1 MSSSAGDNNNNG
13 DEHYLDSFLQ
23 ERLPALGLDY
33 ETYGSYVRGLV
44 EEDDDTSAMDESD
57 NTTWDEILE
66 LLQASSE
73 THGDDSE
80 VWIRLKQEIQS
91 RRMQHTL
98 EREQREQRQK
108 QERWAEEHERLAQ
121 DIALAKQKAHE
132 EELEQQQQ
140 GMTKKS
146 KELDDTKRLL
156 VARYAYDESEM
167 YDKDGNLIAATG
179 ESDEAA
185 MVSNKDAAAM
195 ASQEKLR
202 QMKSQKTVSKKEEQ
216 QKTKQAKLDK
226 VKLKEERRNR
236 AQKGERHR

>member
-1 MSSSAGDNNNNG
+1 M
-13 DEHYLDSFLQ
+13 DSFLQ

-44 EEDDDTSAMDESD
+44 EEDEDTSTNCNNALDESD
-57 NTTWDEILE
+57 DTWDEILE

-73 THGDDSE
+73 THSDDSE

-91 RRMQHTL
+91 KRMQHTL
-98 EREQREQRQK
+98 ERQQREQRQK

-140 GMTKKS
+140 GMMKKS
-146 KELDDTKRLL
+146 KELDDTKRML

-179 ESDEAA
+179 ESDEAV

>member
-1 MSSSAGDNNNNG
+1 MSSNGDNNTN
-13 DEHYLDSFLQ
+13 EQQHYLDSFLQ

-44 EEDDDTSAMDESD
+44 DEDDDDNAHIESD
-57 NTTWDEILE
+57 NTTWDEILD

-73 THGDDSE
+73 THSDDSE
-80 VWIRLKQEIQS
+80 VWIELKQEIQS
-91 RRMQHTL
+91 RRMQHVL
-98 EREQREQRQK
+98 EREQQEQRQK

-132 EELEQQQQ
+132 EELEQQ
-140 GMTKKS
+140 GMMAKKP
-146 KELDDTKRLL
+146 KELDDTKRML

-167 YDKDGNLIAATG
+167 YDKDGNLIAGTG
-179 ESDEAA
+179 ETDEAN

-226 VKLKEERRNR
+226 IKLKEERRNR